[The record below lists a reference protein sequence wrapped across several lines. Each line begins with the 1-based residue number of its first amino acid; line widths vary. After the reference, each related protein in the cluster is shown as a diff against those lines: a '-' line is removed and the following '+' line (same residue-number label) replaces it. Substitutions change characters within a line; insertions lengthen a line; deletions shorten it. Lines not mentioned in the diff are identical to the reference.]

1 MFIHLIMFNN
11 KFEVFIDVILLHLLF
26 QKALRKDLCY
36 AILGCIFGILLFSV
50 SFEDNSNLVVQDSF
64 ATTTLDAAKKVS
76 KTSAGKTSNAVA
88 ATTYTAKTT
97 APITTIPITTIPIT
111 TIADPNTA
119 SSSSLSDLAMPPT
132 PSLKNNSQVND
143 GTTDVTLGNPF
154 YDSNNII
161 LLNKLDLISADSNS
175 NSSMDLQIFYEMGK
189 IFDSETVH
197 NIGYYI
203 EESKPRSSA
212 SNESSFD
219 IQVNESRLDKTI
231 TYAKGT
237 GFFITSDS
245 DRIGWNAYDQV
256 YDYSQGITKYL
267 GLIYFTSNEL
277 PGGQL
282 SDLANKAG
290 IYEYDLYPNGSAHRN
305 IWLWLSP

>member
-26 QKALRKDLCY
+26 QKASRKDLCY
-36 AILGCIFGILLFSV
+36 SILGCMFGILLFST
-50 SFEDNSNLVVQDSF
+50 SLEGNSNLVVQDSF
-64 ATTTLDAAKKVS
+64 ATTTLDAAKNDS
-76 KTSAGKTSNAVA
+76 ETSAGTTGKAAAA
-88 ATTYTAKTT
+88 ATTSTTKTAAPNTMDNTPTTITT
-97 APITTIPITTIPIT
+97 A
-111 TIADPNTA
+111 ADPNTA
-119 SSSSLSDLAMPPT
+119 SSLSLSDLAMPPT
-132 PSLKNNSQVND
+132 QPLKNNSQVNE
-143 GTTDVTLGNPF
+143 GTTDVSLGNPF
-154 YDSNNII
+154 YDSNNSI

-175 NSSMDLQIFYEMGK
+175 NSSIDLQIFYEMGK
-189 IFDSETVH
+189 IYNSETVH

-203 EESKPRSSA
+203 EESKPRLSA

-219 IQVNESRLDKTI
+219 IQANESRLDKTI

-245 DRIGWNAYDQV
+245 DRISWNAYDQV

-277 PGGQL
+277 PGGHL

-305 IWLWLSP
+305 IWLWPSP

>member
-1 MFIHLIMFNN
+1 M
-11 KFEVFIDVILLHLLF
+11 
-26 QKALRKDLCY
+26 
-36 AILGCIFGILLFSV
+36 FGILLFSI
-50 SFEDNSNLVVQDSF
+50 SFEGNSNLVVQDSF
-64 ATTTLDAAKKVS
+64 ATTTLDATKNDS
-76 KTSAGKTSNAVA
+76 ETSAGTTAKTAA
-88 ATTYTAKTT
+88 ATTSTTKTT
-97 APITTIPITTIPIT
+97 APNTMDNTPTTITTK
-111 TIADPNTA
+111 ADPNTA
-119 SSSSLSDLAMPPT
+119 SSSSLSNLAMPPT
-132 PSLKNNSQVND
+132 PPLKNNSQVNE
-143 GTTDVTLGNPF
+143 GTRDVSLGNPF
-154 YDSNNII
+154 YDSNNSI
-161 LLNKLDLISADSNS
+161 LLNKLDLISADSIS
-175 NSSMDLQIFYEMGK
+175 NASMELQIFYEMGK
-189 IFDSETVH
+189 IYDSETVH

-203 EESKPRSSA
+203 EESKPRSLA
-212 SNESSFD
+212 SNESNFD

-290 IYEYDLYPNGSAHRN
+290 IYEYYLYPNGSAHRN
-305 IWLWLSP
+305 IWLWPSP

>member
-26 QKALRKDLCY
+26 QKVSRKDLY
-36 AILGCIFGILLFSV
+36 YSILGCMFGILLFST
-50 SFEDNSNLVVQDSF
+50 SLEGNSNLVVQDSF
-64 ATTTLDAAKKVS
+64 ATTTLDAAKNDS
-76 KTSAGKTSNAVA
+76 ESSAGTTGKAAAA
-88 ATTYTAKTT
+88 ATTSTTKTLAPNTMDNTPTTITT
-97 APITTIPITTIPIT
+97 A
-111 TIADPNTA
+111 ADPNTA
-119 SSSSLSDLAMPPT
+119 SSLSLSDLAMPPT
-132 PSLKNNSQVND
+132 QPLKNNSQVNE
-143 GTTDVTLGNPF
+143 GTTDVSLGNPF
-154 YDSNNII
+154 YDSNNSI

-175 NSSMDLQIFYEMGK
+175 NSSIDLQIFYEMGK
-189 IFDSETVH
+189 IYNSETVH

-245 DRIGWNAYDQV
+245 DRISWNAYDQV

-290 IYEYDLYPNGSAHRN
+290 IYEYDLYSNGSAHRN
-305 IWLWLSP
+305 IWLWPSP